1 MKKTSHKEI
10 AQQIRAVIKGERL
23 FHDINLSRKMVTER
37 VGIGNTLLSQI
48 MEEEFGMS
56 LPKYIS
62 KCRAEYAMKIMKSKS
77 HSENTLDEIALLSG
91 FQSRSA
97 LHRAFVHF
105 YGMAPG
111 KVRKT

>member
-1 MKKTSHKEI
+1 MKKNGHKEI
-10 AQQIRAVIKGERL
+10 AQQIKAIIKDERL
-23 FHDINLSRKMVTER
+23 FRDINLSRKMITEK

-48 MEEEFGMS
+48 METEFGMS
-56 LPKYIS
+56 LPKYVS
-62 KCRAEYAMKIMKSKS
+62 KCRADYAMKMMKSKS
-77 HSENTLDEIALLSG
+77 HTENTLDEIALLSG

-111 KVRKT
+111 KMREI

>member
-77 HSENTLDEIALLSG
+77 HTENTLDEIALLSG

-111 KVRKT
+111 KVRET